1 MYQDNVVLCGASA
14 YEQKFYFN
22 QDFNALPD
30 HVKQELQI
38 MCVLYTEDVGGILTL
53 EFDEN
58 GRLQFKTEALEAD
71 ARYDEIGSGLKIK
84 QLQQDKKELLE
95 SLEMYYKVF
104 FLGDIPEEEL
114 KKTSGSETESMQTRK
129 AGTGKRTIH
138 GDAVENRKRTDG

>member
-1 MYQDNVVLCGASA
+1 MDEEMVLCAASS
-14 YEQKFYFN
+14 YEQKYYLNPEFES
-22 QDFNALPD
+22 LPEA
-30 HVKQELQI
+30 VKQELQI
-38 MCVLYTEDVGGILTL
+38 MCVLFTEDVGGILTL

-114 KKTSGSETESMQTRK
+114 KKTSGSE
-129 AGTGKRTIH
+129 
-138 GDAVENRKRTDG
+138 D